1 MPTLIMPGL
10 YTDTQY
16 KKFVGQGITF
26 PIVLNN
32 GRAQVFTGVELI
44 RSSIKIILSWETGN
58 RFFLAEFASRLES
71 LLFEPNDFLLKALL
85 QRFVIEALDNWEAR
99 IELLQ
104 SSVEKVNNE
113 KVSIT
118 MTYRIL
124 TTNTVDTFTFPFY
137 DKIIY

>member
-10 YTDTQY
+10 YTDIQY

-26 PIVLNN
+26 PIVLDN
-32 GRAQVFTGVELI
+32 GRAVVYTGVELI
-44 RSSIKIILSWETGN
+44 RSSIKIILAWETGN

-104 SSVEKVNNE
+104 SSVERVNNE
-113 KVSIT
+113 KVNIT